1 MNNLIDRLKVT
12 VTGQIQPTVVK
23 ATVAPSIK
31 IPGATSASVAPLV
44 DQVNGKAVKVGCA
57 RDNDLVS
64 AGMRNKMAECQPND
78 GFGLNEA
85 VLAKCREEYA
95 QFLKDLENTD
105 FSSMMFGQPT
115 AQATAPATAPAA
127 QEEVPLANGISVGEE
142 AGGSIV
148 IPTTTKK
155 SRKKKVVTE
164 EVQTDATETPAEVAE
179 APTEA

>member
-12 VTGQIQPTVVK
+12 VTGQIQPHVVK
-23 ATVAPSIK
+23 AKVAPSIK

-44 DQVNGKAVKVGCA
+44 DQVNGKAVKLGSA
-57 RDNDLVS
+57 RDNDLIS
-64 AGMRNKMAECQPND
+64 AGMRNKMAECKPKVD
-78 GFGLNEA
+78 IGINEA
-85 VLAKCREEYA
+85 ILAKYREEYA
-95 QFLKDLENTD
+95 QFLKELETTD
-105 FSSMMFGQPT
+105 FGSMIFGQPT
-115 AQATAPATAPAA
+115 AQATAPAAGPAA

-148 IPTTTKK
+148 IPTTKK

-179 APTEA
+179 APAET